1 VNDRPREHGL
11 SPVEALERLRAVLS
25 DARLTPAERIAASA
39 VVLAANRSTG
49 LAWPSFRTIA
59 REFHLSPKVIAS
71 ALAASSG
78 KIGPDGKPLP
88 GGLAVGVHVELDG
101 RGPHGARL
109 YRVLPVQDDAASASY
124 GEAPKEP
131 ERFPLG
137 SQALPFG
144 QPGASLSAVKRFP
157 SQSGPDVQREAE
169 NIEPGASSAVV
180 SARTTSEE
188 LAHKTCEGN
197 CPPPSARSDTKNGDA
212 LDANG
217 RLLTILGRANGRPP
231 TNGTAE
237 KFLQAV
243 REARAG
249 GATDAE
255 IAHHVLEVGPGAAPW
270 AGANAAREAARA
282 LLADFGRLD
291 VRPPRKTVAD
301 ILRFID
307 FSREKL
313 AEPGAAGEA
322 AATWRR
328 VADWAASHADAL
340 RRAATWPAGRGP
352 HGVRV
357 KPADSGSEHEHLPQD
372 SDVHSETSVVSAA
385 KARQAAAATAEQ
397 TLQPPVEPPSPRLA
411 DLAGRVAVGQ
421 VLRHVNGRQ
430 QARIVRAGPE
440 GIEIESRW
448 SLSPFPV
455 KICLRT
461 EYELSRWT
469 FEPAESVA
477 APAPVGAE
485 GGSR

>member
-1 VNDRPREHGL
+1 M
-11 SPVEALERLRAVLS
+11 PV
-25 DARLTPAERIAASA
+25 SA
-39 VVLAANRSTG
+39 VQRASGWHETIKSK
-49 LAWPSFRTIA
+49 PS
-59 REFHLSPKVIAS
+59 
-71 ALAASSG
+71 
-78 KIGPDGKPLP
+78 
-88 GGLAVGVHVELDG
+88 
-101 RGPHGARL
+101 
-109 YRVLPVQDDAASASY
+109 
-124 GEAPKEP
+124 EP
-131 ERFPLG
+131 EREN
-137 SQALPFG
+137 QAA
-144 QPGASLSAVKRFP
+144 GAA
-157 SQSGPDVQREAE
+157 
-169 NIEPGASSAVV
+169 
-180 SARTTSEE
+180 
-188 LAHKTCEGN
+188 
-197 CPPPSARSDTKNGDA
+197 PPPPARADSRNGNGKTANGGFTEEVSRFVCAQTNRESGQGNGDGQ
-212 LDANG
+212 DADG
-217 RLLTILGRANGRPP
+217 RLLAFLGQANGRPP
-231 TNGTAE
+231 TNSTAAS
-237 KFLQAV
+237 FLTAV
-243 REARAG
+243 REARQA
-249 GATDAE
+249 GATDPQ
-255 IAHHVLEVGPGAAPW
+255 IAWHTIEAGPTAAPW
-270 AGANAAREAARA
+270 AGPDAARDAART
-282 LLADFGRLD
+282 LMADFGRLD

-313 AEPGAAGEA
+313 AEPGADGEA

-328 VADWAASHADAL
+328 MADWAASHADAL

-372 SDVHSETSVVSAA
+372 SDVHSEISDVSAA

>member
-1 VNDRPREHGL
+1 MREQGEG
-11 SPVEALERLRAVLS
+11 P
-25 DARLTPAERIAASA
+25 
-39 VVLAANRSTG
+39 
-49 LAWPSFRTIA
+49 
-59 REFHLSPKVIAS
+59 
-71 ALAASSG
+71 ALAA
-78 KIGPDGKPLP
+78 PPP
-88 GGLAVGVHVELDG
+88 
-101 RGPHGARL
+101 
-109 YRVLPVQDDAASASY
+109 
-124 GEAPKEP
+124 P
-131 ERFPLG
+131 ERADSRNGNGKTANGGFTEEV
-137 SQALPFG
+137 SRFVCAQTNRESG
-144 QPGASLSAVKRFP
+144 QG
-157 SQSGPDVQREAE
+157 
-169 NIEPGASSAVV
+169 
-180 SARTTSEE
+180 
-188 LAHKTCEGN
+188 
-197 CPPPSARSDTKNGDA
+197 NGDGQ
-212 LDANG
+212 DADG
-217 RLLTILGRANGRPP
+217 RLLAFLGQANGRPP
-231 TNGTAE
+231 TNGTAAS
-237 KFLQAV
+237 FLTAV
-243 REARAG
+243 REARQA
-249 GATDAE
+249 GATDPQ
-255 IAHHVLEVGPGAAPW
+255 IAWHTIEAGPTAAPW
-270 AGANAAREAARA
+270 AGPDAARDAART
-282 LLADFGRLD
+282 LMADFGRLD

-313 AEPGAAGEA
+313 REPAADGAA

-357 KPADSGSEHEHLPQD
+357 WKILPVEKPADSGSEHEHLKDQSSGSEHEHLPQD

-469 FEPAESVA
+469 FEPAESVLA
-477 APAPVGAE
+477 APAAGVTQ
-485 GGSR
+485 